1 LVKIVHYIELKGI
14 KSDAPLYQQNRIT
27 YAILGFSLFLVAC
40 SPTKDKWMNRKWH
53 TLTGH
58 YNIYFNGQQKVLD
71 AEIQLEASHVNNF
84 NQVLDVFPLGTPE
97 AAKGAANILDE
108 ASKKFSGTIQL
119 HQIGSYTDDAY
130 FGIAQ
135 CHFYKRDYFAAIE
148 AFQYVGNK
156 YKKGDYRNLCNS
168 WIARCYVGLEKLGE
182 AEAVISSML
191 TEKNYT
197 KKEISHIFTTAAD
210 INIKLGKYSSAIENL
225 KMALTGSLNKEQKIR
240 YHYILGQLCMEADKK
255 PEAIVHFDKVLKL
268 IPSYDFAFNANIN
281 LTKVY
286 DLSNKKNVAK
296 VRRNLKRMAN
306 DDKNE
311 DYLDQIYFELGKLE
325 WSQKNEVAAI
335 KDFKLSVAKSTKN
348 RAQKAK
354 SYKELAVIFF
364 DKKDYVNAQAYYDS
378 TVQSLDPKE
387 KDYEQLKNT
396 QLVLK
401 DLVSNLNAYETE
413 DSLQALSRLSK
424 DALDKKVSAW
434 MSAEKLR
441 QEQEAKQKKKN
452 EQIAASM
459 QNNSSNQINSG
470 PAPLPGAGS
479 ASWYFYNSTLMVQGS
494 SEFFSARKWGRR
506 ANEDFWRIASKE
518 KIKSNDEDAEKQ
530 NTPSDTLNKKDGGEK
545 QTKTI
550 AEVVENKTF
559 GDATKDA
566 WVKNVPFTKEKLES
580 SNNRIMESLNNL
592 GSIYYEKLKNNT
604 EAIKY
609 LNELEKRFPL
619 NEYEPKAYYYLHKS
633 YVNLEQKGKAEE
645 FKNLLI
651 KEYPEHPYTMFL
663 QKKVLKNTEAESN
676 KELNKEYEKMLDLY
690 KTGSFAEAMDLKEQ
704 FDKKFPG
711 NSLKPKYEYLNA
723 LCIGKL
729 KGKEQLKSSMTT
741 ILSAYPN
748 TEVGESAKAILAA
761 MNKEE
766 KKASIVGT
774 GDSSNQVEYDL
785 ETETPFYYVF
795 AVKNEK
801 ADLTDYLSLFGNHNE
816 AYNSNDNLR
825 VNSMMSNEGYQLIL
839 IREFKNLAAANLYL
853 ETLSAIKFADT
864 KLMCKEPYLQ
874 TVISIK
880 NFRNALK
887 DKKLESYSKF
897 YPKLAASLNK
907 KKN

>member
-1 LVKIVHYIELKGI
+1 
-14 KSDAPLYQQNRIT
+14 
-27 YAILGFSLFLVAC
+27 
-40 SPTKDKWMNRKWH
+40 MNRKWH

-71 AEIQLEASHVNNF
+71 AETQLEASHVNNF
-84 NQVLDVFPLGTPE
+84 NQILDVFPLGTPE

-119 HQIGSYTDDAY
+119 HQIGSYTDDAF

-156 YKKGDYRNLCNS
+156 YKNGDYKNLCNS
-168 WIARCYVGLEKLGE
+168 WIARCYVGLDKLGE

-191 TEKNYT
+191 NDKNY
-197 KKEISHIFTTAAD
+197 KKNEITEIFSTAAD
-210 INIKLGKYSSAIENL
+210 INIKLGKYTSAIDNL
-225 KMALTGSLNKEQKIR
+225 KMALTGKLNKDRRIR

-255 PEAIVHFDKVLKL
+255 PEAIVHFDKVIKL
-268 IPSYDFAFNANIN
+268 IPPYDFAFNANIN

-311 DYLDQIYFELGKLE
+311 DYLDQIYYELGKLE
-325 WSQKNEVAAI
+325 WSQKNEVAAL

-354 SYKELAVIFF
+354 SFKELAVIYF
-364 DKKDYVNAQAYYDS
+364 DKKDYKLAQSYYDS
-378 TVQSLDPKE
+378 TVQTLDPKD
-387 KDYEQLKNT
+387 KDYEQMKNT

-401 DLVSNLNAYETE
+401 DLVNNLTALETE
-413 DSLQALSRLSK
+413 DSLQALSKLSK
-424 DALDKKVSAW
+424 DALDKKVSSW
-434 MSAEKLR
+434 ISAEKARAELA
-441 QEQEAKQKKKN
+441 AKQKKKN
-452 EQIAASM
+452 DQIAASM
-459 QNNSSNQINSG
+459 QNNSNDQLPTS
-470 PAPLPGAGS
+470 PAPLAGS
-479 ASWYFYNSTLMVQGS
+479 GSAAWYFYNANLMAQGS
-494 SEFFSARKWGRR
+494 AEFFSARKWGKRV
-506 ANEDFWRIASKE
+506 NEDFWRIAAKE
-518 KIKSNDEDAEKQ
+518 KVKNLDQDNEKA
-530 NTPSDTLNKKDGGEK
+530 PVKDS
-545 QTKTI
+545 T
-550 AEVVENKTF
+550 ENKEDKPKENVKSLPEVEVTKSL
-559 GDATKDA
+559 GDPSKDS
-566 WVKNVPFTKEKLES
+566 WIKNVPFSKEKLEV
-580 SNNRIMESLNNL
+580 SNNRIMEALNNL
-592 GSIYYEKLKNNT
+592 GGIYYEKLKNSQ

-619 NEYEPKAYYYLHKS
+619 NEYEPRAYYYLHKS
-633 YVNLEQKGKAEE
+633 YLALEQQAKAEN
-645 FKNLLI
+645 FKDLLI
-651 KEYPEHPYTMFL
+651 KEYPEHPYTLFL
-663 QKKVLKNTEAESN
+663 QKKVLKNAESENN
-676 KELNKEYEKMLDLY
+676 KELNKDYEKMFELY
-690 KTGSFAEAMDLKEQ
+690 KNGSYAEAILLKDQ
-704 FDKKFPG
+704 IDKKYPG
-711 NSLKPKYEYLNA
+711 NTLKAKYEYLNA

-729 KGKEQLKSSMTT
+729 KGKEELKAAMTT
-741 ILSAYPN
+741 VSTAYAN

-761 MNKEE
+761 MSKEE
-766 KKASIVGT
+766 KRAAIVGS
-774 GDSSNQVEYDL
+774 GDSSNQVEFDL

-825 VNSMMSNEGYQLIL
+825 VNAMMSNEGYQLIL

-853 ETLSAIKFADT
+853 ETLTAIRFADD
-864 KLMCKEPYLQ
+864 KLKCKEPYLQ